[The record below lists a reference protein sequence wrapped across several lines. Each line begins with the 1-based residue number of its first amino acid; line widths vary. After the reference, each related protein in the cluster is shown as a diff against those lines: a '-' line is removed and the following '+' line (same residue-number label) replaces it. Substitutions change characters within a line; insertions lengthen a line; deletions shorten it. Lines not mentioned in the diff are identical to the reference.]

1 MAAQGQ
7 EEQEREEPEQ
17 EGREQEEPEPE
28 GREGQSR
35 WEAGWE
41 WCMCICECVRI
52 DGSRLQGEADTHGQS
67 VMVNVL
73 FSVTV
78 YVLVPMVT
86 SVGKGQ

>member
-1 MAAQGQ
+1 MAARGLLALLGA
-7 EEQEREEPEQ
+7 ERELVGGELELREPV
-17 EGREQEEPEPE
+17 